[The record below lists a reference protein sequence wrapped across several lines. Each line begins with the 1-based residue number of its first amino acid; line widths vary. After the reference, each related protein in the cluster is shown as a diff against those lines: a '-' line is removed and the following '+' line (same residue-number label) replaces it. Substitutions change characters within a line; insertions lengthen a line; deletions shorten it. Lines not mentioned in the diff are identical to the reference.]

1 MSNSEISKIL
11 SEISEYLEMEEG
23 RTFRSRAYEKAAETI
38 SDLEEDL
45 GSVYKN
51 DGLEGLKDIQG
62 VGASIAEKIEELL
75 TTGRL
80 KYYESL
86 KKETPVRL
94 DELTRIEGLGPKNIK
109 KLHEKLGIKNLNDLE
124 KAAKAGKI
132 RKLDDFGEKSE
143 ENILAGI
150 EFVRKYGGRLILGY
164 IIPLA
169 EMLKERLDAI
179 PGTSRVTVAGSYRR
193 RKDTVGDLDILV
205 VSKKSELVMDFF
217 VEQPGVDR
225 VLAHG
230 PTKSSIRLSA
240 GVDVDLRVVP
250 AESYGAA
257 LAYFTG
263 SKAHNVHM
271 REIAQKKGMKLNEY
285 GLYKGKKMV
294 AGSSEE
300 EIYGALGLDYV
311 EPEMREDSGEIAL
324 ARDRKLPRLIPYGA
338 LKGDLQTQT
347 TWTDGKHTIEEMARA
362 ALALGLEYIAITDHT
377 KRLAMTNGLDEKR
390 IRMQMKEIDAL
401 NKKFKGKIVILKGT
415 ECDILK
421 DGTLDLP
428 DEVLKD
434 LDVVGVSVH
443 SYFNLS
449 RRDQTERAVRAME
462 NPHVDILFHPTGR
475 LINKRKAIDIDI
487 DTVIRTAKRNS
498 TVLEICG
505 QPKRLDLKDEYIRK
519 CVEANVKMSINSDA
533 HSAAH
538 FEFLDLGVSQA
549 RRGWATKADIINA
562 WPLKKCL
569 GYLKDG

>member
-1 MSNSEISKIL
+1 MNNSEISKIL
-11 SEISEYLEMEEG
+11 SEISEYLEMKEG
-23 RTFRSRAYEKAAETI
+23 RTFRSRAYERAAETI

-45 GSVYKN
+45 GSVYEN

-75 TTGRL
+75 TTGNL

-86 KKETPVRL
+86 KKETPVKL

-300 EIYGALGLDYV
+300 EIYDALGLDYV

-347 TWTDGKHTIEEMARA
+347 TWTDGKHTIEEMAKA
-362 ALALGLEYIAITDHT
+362 AMALGLEYVAITDHT

-401 NKKFKGKIVILKGT
+401 NKKFKGKIIILKGT

-462 NPHVDILFHPTGR
+462 NSHVDILFHPTGR
-475 LINKRKAIDIDI
+475 LINKRKAIDINI
-487 DTVIRTAKRNS
+487 DTVIKTAKRNG

-533 HSAAH
+533 HSVAH